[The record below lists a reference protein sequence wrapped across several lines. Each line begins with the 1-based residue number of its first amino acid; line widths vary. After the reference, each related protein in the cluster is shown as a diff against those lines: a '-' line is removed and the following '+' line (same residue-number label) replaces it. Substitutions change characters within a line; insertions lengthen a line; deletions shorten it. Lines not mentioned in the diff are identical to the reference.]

1 MPSWPSGLRIRYCHC
16 CGTGSIPGP
25 GASTFHGHMKKTNKQ
40 TKTTRQVT
48 KQENMIYNQKKYQI
62 AEKDSEMTGRIELTD
77 KNFRIDIIICSCI

>member
-1 MPSWPSGLRIRYCHC
+1 
-16 CGTGSIPGP
+16 
-25 GASTFHGHMKKTNKQ
+25 MKKTNKQ